1 MISHLKHF
9 GLFVSHSLIM
19 TLHQFTGMISQ
30 MFPEEPPQKKI
41 DIEDA
46 INEPDDLLKSSLS
59 GNEVQRNKWGLPMI
73 DEEE

>member
-1 MISHLKHF
+1 MIGHLKHF

-41 DIEDA
+41 DIEDE
-46 INEPDDLLKSSLS
+46 IDEPDDLIQSKR

>member
-1 MISHLKHF
+1 MIGHLKHF
-9 GLFVSHSLIM
+9 GLFVIHSFIM
-19 TLHQFTGMISQ
+19 TLHQFVGLISQ

-41 DIEDA
+41 DIEDD
-46 INEPDDLLKSSLS
+46 IDEPDALIQSKR

>member
-1 MISHLKHF
+1 
-9 GLFVSHSLIM
+9 
-19 TLHQFTGMISQ
+19 

-41 DIEDA
+41 DIEDD